1 MPVHVEEMTSEVT
14 VAEGELPL
22 TPAQV
27 EKLVRLVMSRLAE
40 KEREAERAG
49 EATRLRRQSAPP
61 FEAGE

>member
-22 TPAQV
+22 TPAQI
-27 EKLVRLVMSRLAE
+27 EKLVQLVMSKLAE
-40 KEREAERAG
+40 RGREERRSA
-49 EATRLRRQSAPP
+49 EATRLRRQAAPP